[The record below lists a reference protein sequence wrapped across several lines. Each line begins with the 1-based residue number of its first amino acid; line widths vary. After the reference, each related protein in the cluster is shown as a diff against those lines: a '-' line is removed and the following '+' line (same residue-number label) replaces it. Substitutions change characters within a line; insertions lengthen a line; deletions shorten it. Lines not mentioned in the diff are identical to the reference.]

1 LEGPV
6 EDTYFPQPGDRL
18 GASPELKQR
27 GAFQRDNQ
35 KYLSMSDA
43 IQHECGVAMIRLLKP
58 LSHYKE
64 KYDSPLWAFNKLFL
78 LMEKQH
84 NRGQDGA
91 GIGCVKLNVQ
101 PGLPY
106 MFRERSIKSNPLARV
121 FRKSLGQYSDMV
133 EKGVIDPEHVA
144 SVKHHFDF
152 AGEVYMGHLRYGT
165 SGGYSE
171 SSCHPF
177 FRKNNWPTK
186 NLMLAGNFNMTNTPE
201 LNERLIAMGQHP
213 IFGTDTQTILE
224 EIGFELDNEHDRLYR
239 AYREIEGD
247 KGIDIAHKISHH
259 LDVAHIIE
267 SACRKWDGGYSICGF
282 LGNGDAFML
291 RDPWGIRPLF
301 YVQDEELIACASER
315 APLMTVFNKKLDQ
328 VREFPPG
335 DILVIKADGRVIQR
349 SVREPRPK
357 SSCSFE
363 RIYFSRGNDV
373 DIYRDRKLL
382 GSKLAGP
389 IEEIIG
395 KDFENTV
402 FSYIP
407 NTAEIAYKGMIQEL
421 RLRRRLEVK
430 REILER
436 AKKGGITE
444 AFLDEVILKNWPRSE
459 KVANKDIK
467 LRTFISQEVSRQEL
481 VSHVYDITYG
491 TVEPKDTLVCVDD
504 SIVRGTTL
512 RKSVISILARLN
524 PKKIVIVSTAPQIR
538 YPDCYGID
546 MSQIEKFIAFEAATL
561 LLREKGEEALLEEV
575 YHDCKAQESLPS
587 DMLSNKVAKLYDAFT
602 VEQVSAKISQLVRPK
617 VKGWD
622 GELQIVYQ
630 TIDALREALPEH
642 KGDWYFTGDYP
653 TPGGYRVL
661 NRAYINYYEKKTGR
675 SY

>member
-1 LEGPV
+1 
-6 EDTYFPQPGDRL
+6 
-18 GASPELKQR
+18 
-27 GAFQRDNQ
+27 
-35 KYLSMSDA
+35 MSDP
-43 IQHECGVAMIRLLKP
+43 IKHECGVAMIRLLKP
-58 LSHYKE
+58 LAHYKT
-64 KYDSPLWAFNKLFL
+64 KYASPLWAYNKLFL

-121 FRKSLGQYSDMV
+121 FRKGLKQYNKLL
-133 EKGVIDPEHVA
+133 ERGVIDPEHVA

-152 AGEVYMGHLRYGT
+152 AGEVYLGHLRYGT

-201 LNERLIAMGQHP
+201 LNDRLIAMGQHP
-213 IFGTDTQTILE
+213 IFDTDTQTILE
-224 EIGFELDNEHDRLYR
+224 EIGFELDHEHDRLYR
-239 AYREIEGD
+239 AYREIEGEN
-247 KGIDIAHKISHH
+247 GANITNKISRD
-259 LDVAHIIE
+259 LDVAHIIGAA
-267 SACRKWDGGYSICGF
+267 SRKWDGGYSIAGF
-282 LGNGDAFML
+282 LGNGDAFMI

-301 YVQDEELIACASER
+301 YMQDEEVLACASER
-315 APLMTVFNKKLDQ
+315 APLMTVFGKKAEEI
-328 VREFPPG
+328 REFPPG
-335 DILVIKADGRVIQR
+335 DILVIKADGRILQQTI
-349 SVREPRPK
+349 REPKPK
-357 SSCSFE
+357 RSCSFE
-363 RIYFSRGNDV
+363 RIYFSRGNDL
-373 DIYRDRKLL
+373 DIYEDRKRL
-382 GSKLAGP
+382 GAKLAGP

-395 KDFENTV
+395 NDFENTV

-430 REILER
+430 KAILEEASR
-436 AKKGGITE
+436 GKLTE
-444 AFLDEVILKNWPRSE
+444 EFLDSVILRNWPRSE

-467 LRTFISQEVSRQEL
+467 LRTFISQEGSRQEL

-491 TVEPKDTLVCVDD
+491 TVEPKDILVCVDD

-524 PKKIVIVSTAPQIR
+524 PRKIVIVSTAPQIR

-546 MSQIEKFIAFEAATL
+546 MSQIEKFIAFEAATE
-561 LLREKGEEALLEEV
+561 LLREAGETQLIEDV
-575 YHDCKAQESLPS
+575 YRECKAQESLPS
-587 DMLSNKVAKLYDAFT
+587 DMLGNKVARIYDAFT
-602 VEQVSAKISQLVRPK
+602 TEQISAKISELVRPQ
-617 VKGWD
+617 VEGWN

-630 TIDALREALPEH
+630 TIDALHEALPEH
-642 KGDWYFTGDYP
+642 TGDWYFTGEYP

-661 NRAYINYYEKKTGR
+661 NRAFINYFEKKTDGR

>member
-1 LEGPV
+1 
-6 EDTYFPQPGDRL
+6 
-18 GASPELKQR
+18 
-27 GAFQRDNQ
+27 
-35 KYLSMSDA
+35 MSDP
-43 IQHECGVAMIRLLKP
+43 IKHECGVAMIRLLKP
-58 LSHYKE
+58 LSHYQK
-64 KYDSPLWAFNKLFL
+64 KYDTPLWAYHKLFL

-106 MFRERSIKSNPLARV
+106 MFRERSIKSNSLSRV
-121 FRKSLGQYSDMV
+121 FRKGLKHYNKLV
-133 EKGVIDPEHVA
+133 ERGDIDPEHVA

-152 AGEVYMGHLRYGT
+152 AAEVYLGHLRYGT

-201 LNERLIAMGQHP
+201 LNDKLIAMGQHP
-213 IFGTDTQTILE
+213 IFNTDTQTILE
-224 EIGFELDNEHDRLYR
+224 EIGFELDHEHDRLYR
-239 AYREIEGD
+239 AYREIEGEN
-247 KGIDIAHKISHH
+247 GIDIAHKISHH

-267 SACRKWDGGYSICGF
+267 SASKKWDGGYAIAGF
-282 LGNGDAFML
+282 LGNGDAFMV
-291 RDPWGIRPLF
+291 RDPWGIRPMF
-301 YVQDEELIACASER
+301 YTQDDEIFACASER
-315 APLMTVFNKKLDQ
+315 APLMTVFNKKVEDIK
-328 VREFPPG
+328 EFPPG
-335 DILVIKADGRVIQR
+335 DIIVIKSDGRIQQRVI
-349 SVREPRPK
+349 REPGVRR
-357 SSCSFE
+357 SCSFE
-363 RIYFSRGNDV
+363 RIYFSRGNDL
-373 DIYRDRKLL
+373 DIYMDRKKL
-382 GSKLAGP
+382 GSKLAEP
-389 IEEIIG
+389 IETIIE

-402 FSYIP
+402 FSFIP

-421 RLRRRLEVK
+421 RLRRRIEVK
-430 REILER
+430 NAILEQ
-436 AKKGGITE
+436 AKKGEITD
-444 AFLDEVILKNWPRSE
+444 AFLDNMIMRNWPRSE

-467 LRTFISQEVSRQEL
+467 LRTFISQERNRQEL
-481 VSHVYDITYG
+481 ASHVYDITYG

-546 MSQIEKFIAFEAATL
+546 MSQIEKFIAFEATVKL
-561 LLREKGEEALLEEV
+561 LQEAGEARLLDEV
-575 YHDCKAQESLPS
+575 YESCKAQESLPN
-587 DMLSNKVAKLYDAFT
+587 DMLVNQVKRIYDAFST
-602 VEQVSAKISQLVRPK
+602 EQISEKISDLVRPK

-622 GELQIVYQ
+622 GELQILFQ
-630 TIDALREALPEH
+630 SIESLHEAIPNH
-642 KGDWYFTGDYP
+642 TGDWYFTGNYP

-661 NRAYINYYEKKTGR
+661 NRAYINFYEKKSGR